1 MSQYIGEFH
10 PDAHLN
16 GFSGCKIIALIC
28 NNDFAICLAMSILYI
43 MSQKYKVY
51 INNSHKIITDDWD
64 LFCQDYIC
72 LEAAGGLVYNKDEKI
87 IMIYRNGV
95 WDLPKGKLEDD
106 ESLENCAIRE
116 VSEECGVKF
125 LNIQEKIT
133 VTYHTYII
141 DKINY
146 LKKTTWF
153 SMYNSKDEKLIPQ
166 VEEGI
171 AKVVW
176 VNQNDLPN
184 KLRNSYENIKDVFS
198 YV

>member
-1 MSQYIGEFH
+1 LSQYIGEFH
-10 PDAHLN
+10 PDAHLK

-28 NNDFAICLAMSILYI
+28 NNDFAICLAISILYI

-51 INNSHKIITDDWD
+51 INNSYKIITDDWD
-64 LFCQDYIC
+64 LFCRDYIY
-72 LEAAGGLVYNKDEKI
+72 LEAAGGLVYNKDEKV

-95 WDLPKGKLEDD
+95 WDLPKGKLEGY

-116 VSEECGVKF
+116 VSEECGIKF
-125 LNIQEKIT
+125 LNIQERIT

-171 AKVVW
+171 TKVVW
-176 VNQNDLPN
+176 VNQSDLPN
-184 KLRNSYENIKDVFS
+184 KLRNTYENIKDVFS

>member
-1 MSQYIGEFH
+1 
-10 PDAHLN
+10 
-16 GFSGCKIIALIC
+16 
-28 NNDFAICLAMSILYI
+28 

-51 INNSHKIITDDWD
+51 INNSYKIITDDWD
-64 LFCQDYIC
+64 LFCRDYIY
-72 LEAAGGLVYNKDEKI
+72 LEAAGGLVYNKDEKV

-95 WDLPKGKLEDD
+95 WDLPKGKLEGY

-116 VSEECGVKF
+116 VSEECGIKF
-125 LNIQEKIT
+125 LNIQERIT

-171 AKVVW
+171 TKVVW
-176 VNQNDLPN
+176 VNQSDLPN
-184 KLRNSYENIKDVFS
+184 KLRNTYENIKDVFS